1 MRAAGSPDLR
11 NESEAERDDRN
22 LAELIQELRVAGLG
36 VQVLFAFL
44 LSLPFTVRFAQLN
57 DGQRDLYLACL
68 GLAAVAITLLI
79 GPAAYHRLVFRRG
92 MKERLV
98 RFANVLA
105 ILGLTAVG
113 ASVLAAVLLVTWY
126 VAGALAGG
134 LITAVIGVM
143 LFGLWFPVP
152 LVSRYDRELQ
162 RPRSTRR
169 SSAPCCCSRPRP
181 CSPGRVERA
190 GRARPGTAGSSTG
203 TGHP

>member
-1 MRAAGSPDLR
+1 M
-11 NESEAERDDRN
+11 ESGEVSDSRPETTEQRDDRN
-22 LAELIQELRVAGLG
+22 FGELIQELRVAGLG

-134 LITAVIGVM
+134 LITGVIGV
-143 LFGLWFPVP
+143 LLGSLWFAVP
-152 LVSRYDRELQ
+152 LVSRYDRRLA
-162 RPRSTRR
+162 PPLKALGFL
-169 SSAPCCCSRPRP
+169 SA
-181 CSPGRVERA
+181 
-190 GRARPGTAGSSTG
+190 
-203 TGHP
+203 